1 MSGRARAARALAEHL
16 ADATGIPVVIAWDNP
31 SGRPGHG
38 AWQVEW
44 TDGPTTTAMCGI
56 AVAHA
61 RWVAPLDITTLRW
74 SRQYTPRAWA
84 AALLTRAANKALPET
99 ASEAVGL
106 VEYDLH
112 DTDAATWTSSTPRA
126 AADLVHRSNGDPRL
140 MAAALIA
147 AAVTKL
153 GGETPPSA
161 DPPTR
166 CAHCAGALPTPAPT
180 GRPSRWCSPTC
191 RTRAWRE
198 RHTADSLDSPS
209 GPRAAKPKPNGDE
222 YRYVTPVAGPTCP
235 THPGC
240 AIVRCHRFL
249 CARPVHIQN
258 QPGRPRR
265 FCSPACRVA
274 EHRRLHL

>member
-1 MSGRARAARALAEHL
+1 VSGRGRAGRALAEHL
-16 ADATGIPVVIAWDNP
+16 ADATGTPVVITWDNP

-44 TDGPTTTAMCGI
+44 TDGPTTAAMR
-56 AVAHA
+56 ALATDHA

-74 SRQYTPRAWA
+74 SRQYTARAWA
-84 AALLTRAANKALPET
+84 AALLTRAGNGTLPDT

-106 VEYDLH
+106 VEHDLH
-112 DTDAATWTSSTPRA
+112 DTDAATWTSTTRHASV
-126 AADLVHRSNGDPRL
+126 DLAHRSDGDPRQ

-153 GGETPPSA
+153 GNETPPSA

-180 GRPSRWCSPTC
+180 GRPSRWCSSTC

-198 RHTADSLDSPS
+198 RHTENPDSPS
-209 GPRAAKPKPNGDE
+209 GPRAAKPKPNRDE

-235 THPGC
+235 THPRC

-249 CARPVHIQN
+249 CDRPVHILN
-258 QPGRPRR
+258 RPGRPRR

-274 EHRRLHL
+274 EHRRLR